1 MSALKG
7 YIVKA
12 GVRRRLGQFDVAVR
26 HGPQLAAGEPA
37 AERDSFREVVLM
49 GRLRETIRRLNPAIA
64 EEPRDGLQA
73 RIGIAEPGDADRARI
88 LQMLGLP
95 GLSAFVPS
103 VCFVG
108 PSALLR

>member
-1 MSALKG
+1 MSLRSVETTTLDLEVLERIRHA
-7 YIVKA
+7 IVHGDIPPGRRINHLRTA
-12 GVRRRLGQFDVAVR
+12 SHLGVSR
-26 HGPQLAAGEPA
+26 GP
-37 AERDSFREVVLM
+37 
-49 GRLRETIRRLNPAIA
+49 LREAIRRLNPAIA

-103 VCFVG
+103 VRFVG